1 MNAIVAFALKQRLF
15 MMVLLSLVLIA
26 GVISFTRL
34 NIEAYPD
41 PVPPLVDIVTQSSGQ
56 SAEEIERYITIPIE
70 VQMAGIPNV
79 SSVRTISLFGLSD
92 VKVQFTYE
100 FSYQQA
106 EQWVINRLSQLPAL
120 PNGAQP
126 TISPDSPIGEIFR
139 YRVVGPPGYSVT
151 DAKTLQDWVL
161 ERRFKAVPGVVD
173 VTGWGGMTKAYQ
185 VTIDQH
191 RLAAFN
197 LSLPQVLQVL
207 GNSNQNVG
215 GQTINI
221 GAQSAVVR
229 GVGLIHSM
237 DDIRNTML
245 SSSHGAPV
253 LVRDVAAVEV
263 SHQPRLGI
271 AGQDADDDIVQ
282 GIVLM
287 RRGARSIPTIRGVE
301 TEVDKINRLGILPP
315 GVRVERIYDRSDL
328 ISVTTHTVLHNMVLG
343 VVLIFIIQWIF
354 LGNLRSALIVAT
366 TIPFALSFAIGLLVL
381 SGESANLLSVG
392 AIDFGLIVDAS
403 VIMVENIFRHLAE
416 SREARRAGATLLH
429 SVRGSDQFRG
439 KFAVIANAATEVNQ
453 AIVFAATIIIAGFV
467 PLFTLSGI
475 EGHIFGPMA
484 RTYGYAIAGGLI
496 ATFTIS
502 PALSA
507 LILPSVVEETETAIV
522 RALRRY
528 YDQVIV
534 YALDHRRIILAG
546 LGGLLLL
553 AALTLRTL
561 GLEFLP
567 KLEEGNLWIR
577 AEMPGSISLEEGNA
591 YVNRMRRMIAAY
603 PEAQTVVSQHGRPDD
618 GTDATGFFNAEFFVP
633 LRGTDSWPADM
644 SKDKLTAQMTSAL
657 EAQFPGVDF
666 NFSQYIQDNVEEAA
680 SGVKGEN
687 SVKLY
692 GNDLAALEKSAVEIR
707 NVLATVPGI
716 TDLAVFNSLGQ
727 PTVEIDIDRARAA
740 RYNLSPGD
748 IDAAIQTAVGGQS
761 AGDLYEQGSD
771 RHFPILL
778 RYAPQYRGSPDA
790 LRHITVPATDA
801 ATNAVAQIAL
811 SDVADVRLE
820 SGASFIYREQ
830 QQRYIPIK
838 FSVRGRDLGSTVLEA
853 QRKVAERVALPGGYR
868 LEWVGEFGNLQD
880 ALQRLAIVVPLS
892 LLLICVLLYFNF
904 GSLTDVWLAA
914 SVIPLALI
922 GGIFALY
929 LSGTPFS
936 VSAAIGF
943 VALFGI
949 ATMDGIIVLSYYN
962 LHVDAGVDRLGAML
976 LTCRTQMRPVLMTCI
991 VACVGLM
998 PAAFST
1004 GIGSQVQRP
1013 LARVVVGGMLLA
1025 PILILIVLPV
1035 LILMFSRRAPDTA
1048 ASAPDETDSMPR
1060 DSLPGPAGAPP

>member
-1 MNAIVAFALKQRLF
+1 MNAIVAFALRQRLF
-15 MMVLLSLVLIA
+15 MVVLLVLVLIA
-26 GVISFTRL
+26 GVVSFTRL

-56 SAEEIERYITIPIE
+56 SAEEMERYITIPIE

-79 SSVRTISLFGLSD
+79 TTVRTISLFGLSD
-92 VKVQFTYE
+92 VKVQFTYD
-100 FSYQQA
+100 FTYQQA
-106 EQWVINRLSQLPAL
+106 EQWVINRLSQLPPL

-126 TISPDSPIGEIFR
+126 QISPDSPIGEIYR

-185 VTIDQH
+185 VTIDQR

-197 LSLPQVLQVL
+197 LSLPQVLQVI

-237 DDIRNTML
+237 DDIRDTML
-245 SSSHGAPV
+245 SSSRGTPV
-253 LVRDVAAVEV
+253 LVRDIATVEV
-263 SHQPRLGI
+263 NHLPRLGI

-287 RRGARSIPTIRGVE
+287 RRGAKSIPTIRGVE
-301 TEVDKINRLGILPP
+301 AEVDKINSSGILPP

-328 ISVTTHTVLHNMVLG
+328 INVTTRTVLQNMLMGVL
-343 VVLIFIIQWIF
+343 LIFVIQWIF

-381 SGESANLLSVG
+381 TGESANLLSVG

-403 VIMVENIFRHLAE
+403 VIMVENIYRHLAE
-416 SREARRAGATLLH
+416 GREARRAGSPLLH
-429 SVRGSDQFRG
+429 RVRGSDQFHG

-453 AIVFAATIIIAGFV
+453 AIVFAASIIIAGFV

-496 ATFTIS
+496 ATFTVS

-507 LILPSVVEETETAIV
+507 LILPNAVAETETAIV

-528 YDQVIV
+528 YDHAIG
-534 YALDHRRIILAG
+534 YALGHRHIMLLTLA
-546 LGGLLLL
+546 GLLLL
-553 AALTLRTL
+553 AGLAMRTL

-591 YVNRMRRMIAAY
+591 YVNRMRGIIAAY
-603 PEAQTVVSQHGRPDD
+603 PEVQTVVSQHGRPDD

-633 LRGTDSWPADM
+633 LRRAGAWPAHM
-644 SKDKLTAQMTSAL
+644 NKDKLTTQMTNAL
-657 EAQFPGVDF
+657 ETQFPGVDF

-692 GNDLAALEKSAVEIR
+692 GNDLAVLEKSAAEIR
-707 NVLATVPGI
+707 DVLATVPGI

-727 PTVEIDIDRARAA
+727 PTVEIDIDRSRAA
-740 RYNLSPGD
+740 RYNLAPGD
-748 IDAAIQTAVGGQS
+748 VDAAIQTGIGGQS

-771 RHFPILL
+771 RHFPILA
-778 RYAPQYRGSPDA
+778 RYAPQYRATAEA
-790 LRHITVPATDA
+790 LRHITMAASDPATS
-801 ATNAVAQIAL
+801 AVTQVAL
-811 SDVADVRLE
+811 GDVAEVRLV

-838 FSVRGRDLGSTVLEA
+838 FSVRGRDLGSAVLEA
-853 QRKVAERVALPGGYR
+853 QRKVAQQLALPGGYR
-868 LEWVGEFGNLQD
+868 VEWVGEFGNLED

-914 SVIPLALI
+914 SVIPMALI

-929 LSGTPFS
+929 LSGTAFS
-936 VSAAIGF
+936 VSAAIGV

-962 LHVDAGVDRLGAML
+962 LHIDAGMARYEAML

-991 VACVGLM
+991 VACVGLV

-1004 GIGSQVQRP
+1004 GIGSQVQKP
-1013 LARVVVGGMLLA
+1013 LALVVVGGMLLA
-1025 PILILIVLPV
+1025 PILILTILPV
-1035 LILMFSRRAPDTA
+1035 LILRFSRRGPG
-1048 ASAPDETDSMPR
+1048 ASARDTNDPPPQPDA
-1060 DSLPGPAGAPP
+1060 LPQPSDPSS